1 MGINVG
7 DKYIIE
13 IGAVAELPDGKKK
26 YFIKP
31 FESLVFDRKGLE
43 QLKRFDNITDA
54 LYQTGFKEGYTKAQ
68 ARPDLK
74 RLKDESY
81 NKGYEDGAKN
91 QDEVQY
97 KKGYDAGRKDGFAY
111 CRNNTELKDELKQ
124 EEYNKGFENGKLWA
138 IDANAKSHQEY
149 YDKGYNKGL
158 DDASELMAY
167 ITQDFIDNCYPND
180 KGYNLYDL
188 NAKYGLGRVLKDYK
202 AYEEKKKV
210 EEEIKVGDEVYLL
223 DKTYPFVVTN
233 VAGNTNVCLAE
244 SGKYTSIQRKHLT
257 KTGRHFDEVAQLLDK
272 LRGKEDD

>member
-13 IGAVAELPDGKKK
+13 IGAVTELPDGKKK

-43 QLKRFDNITDA
+43 QLKKFDNVADT
-54 LYQTGFKEGYTKAQ
+54 LYQTGFKKGYTKAQ

-74 RLKDESY
+74 RLKDDSY

-111 CRNNTELKDELKQ
+111 CRDNTELTDELKQ
-124 EEYNKGFENGKLWA
+124 EEYNKALE
-138 IDANAKSHQEY
+138 
-149 YDKGYNKGL
+149 
-158 DDASELMAY
+158 DASELMAY

-188 NAKYGLGRVLKDYK
+188 NVKYGLGRVLKDYK
-202 AYEEKKKV
+202 AYEEKKKA
-210 EEEIKVGDEVYLL
+210 EEESIKVGDEVYFIDPN
-223 DKTYPFVVTN
+223 DKSVVTF
-233 VAGNTNVCLAE
+233 VDEEKRTVVILTIR
-244 SGKYTSIQRKHLT
+244 GKYSILRFCDAH
-257 KTGRHFDEVAQLLDK
+257 KTGRHFDEVEQLLGK
-272 LRGKEDD
+272 LENDYFEDIF